1 MREWAGKR
9 YWLVGA
15 SEGLGRALAERLSR
29 CGCRLVLSARNAER
43 LQALADEL
51 PGPTEVVPMDVAD
64 MDSVRAAADTVGEVD
79 GLVFLSGVY
88 WPFGAQE
95 WDVDHA
101 VTMADVNFTGA
112 LRVLGTVVPGMVA
125 RGAGHVVLT
134 GSLAGFRGLPRS
146 IGYGSSKAGLMHLAE
161 SMRCDLR
168 ASGVTVQLANPGFIR
183 TRLTDKNDFRMPF
196 LMEPEAAAAAMFSHM
211 SQDGFASSFPG
222 LFSLL
227 FRGANLLPDALYF
240 RLFGARAGGGAS
252 H

>member
-1 MREWAGKR
+1 MRDWAGKR

-43 LQALADEL
+43 LQALADDL
-51 PGPTEVVPMDVAD
+51 PGPAEVLPMDVSD
-64 MDSVRAAADTVGEVD
+64 MDSVRAAAGTVGAVD

-88 WPFGAQE
+88 WPFPAQE

-101 VTMADVNFTGA
+101 VAMADVNFTGA
-112 LRVLGTVVPGMVA
+112 VRVLGCVVPGMVE
-125 RGAGHVVLT
+125 RGAGHIVLT

-161 SMRCDLR
+161 SMRADLQN
-168 ASGVTVQLANPGFIR
+168 SGVEVQLANPGFIR
-183 TRLTDKNDFRMPF
+183 TRLTDKNDFTMPF
-196 LMEPEAAAAAMFSHM
+196 MMEPEAAADRMFAHISGT
-211 SQDGFASSFPG
+211 GFAGNFPT

-227 FRGANLLPDALYF
+227 FRGANLLPDGLYF
-240 RLFGARAGGGAS
+240 RLFGR
-252 H
+252 